1 MLQTISIDQVKETLD
16 QFNKGQKY
24 LYNTLTTT
32 VRENQTN
39 EIWFIHLLDELRDNV
54 DLFEN
59 SNEQF
64 LDFLQLQIDWSRQS
78 KSVLDTFRAFQINLI
93 SCNTKHAQRYLSFL
107 FTIFTI
113 PETTNNCLP
122 LHDFAHETLE
132 QLVVIVPLASTLLC
146 PIAEQ
151 HFPFMTKEITIQ
163 ITYVKNLLRSLS
175 YLSIQRLRFFEII
188 LSKLLRLDVHA
199 SRQDILREEKCSI
212 ENELVFS
219 LEQLGTNDKTSN
231 AMKHDQ
237 ADKLDCLM
245 YVMFEYINSVCI
257 ENGTV
262 NYEQTKLLVRDL
274 LSVFNKILL
283 PTHDSSHVQFLL
295 FYICSFHTD
304 FSDEFMNNCWK
315 TFVSPS
321 VSMTFRQASICYL
334 CSLIARAKYIPIRS
348 VLNITQLMMDWLHT
362 YVSTTETNSGN
373 ANPNRHLPFYAICQ
387 AVLYIFIYRHQEI
400 ARLPDGIE
408 TVLKWRIGRI
418 ISSELNPLKYCLPAI
433 ALRFAQLARN
443 YQIVFCYSI
452 IETNNRYSLPE
463 TFATN
468 DYQNGNLPSNILY
481 SYFPFDPYV
490 LKRSLVFVQPIYN
503 DYRDENDESNVC
515 GKDSDDNDRQDFDD
529 SDDVLTSMMMSTT
542 PGSSD
547 SLDHLPIT
555 TMSTSFKSSRNPP
568 SVLPFGRSPG
578 FRNAIN

>member
-1 MLQTISIDQVKETLD
+1 MLQTITIDQIKEALN
-16 QFNKGQKY
+16 QFNRGQKY

-32 VRENQTN
+32 IKENQTN
-39 EIWFIHLLDELRDNV
+39 DVWFIHLLDELRDNV

-59 SNEQF
+59 TNEQF
-64 LDFLQLQIDWSRQS
+64 LDFLQLQIDWIKLS
-78 KSVLDTFRAFQINLI
+78 KTVLDTFGAFQINLI

-113 PETTNNCLP
+113 PEISTNRLP
-122 LHDFAHETLE
+122 LHDFAHETL
-132 QLVVIVPLASTLLC
+132 QHLVLIVPLASTLLC

-151 HFPFMTKEITIQ
+151 HFPFMTKEINVQ

-175 YLSIQRLRFFEII
+175 YLSIQRSRFLEII

-199 SRQDILREEKCSI
+199 SRQDIIRVENSNI
-212 ENELVFS
+212 ETELVFS
-219 LEQLGTNDKTSN
+219 LEQLDTNDNNTKG
-231 AMKHDQ
+231 MKLDQ

-245 YVMFEYINSVCI
+245 YVMFEYIISICI

-262 NYEQTKLLVRDL
+262 NYEQTKSLFRDL
-274 LSVFNKILL
+274 LSIFNKILL
-283 PTHDSSHVQFLL
+283 PTHDSSHVQFLI

-334 CSLIARAKYIPIRS
+334 CSLIARAKYISIRS
-348 VLNITQLMMDWLHT
+348 VLNITQLMVDWLHA
-362 YVSTTETNSGN
+362 YVSTTETTSGN
-373 ANPNRHLPFYAICQ
+373 SNPNRHLPFYAICQ

-408 TVLKWRIGRI
+408 TVLGWRIGRI
-418 ISSELNPLKYCLPAI
+418 ISSELNPLKYSLPAI
-433 ALRFAQLARN
+433 THRFAQLARN

-452 IETNNRYSLPE
+452 IETNNRYTLPE
-463 TFATN
+463 TFSTN
-468 DYQNGNLPSNILY
+468 DYLNGNLPSNILY

-490 LKRSLVFVQPIYN
+490 LKRSLIFIQTIYN
-503 DYRDENDESNVC
+503 DYRDENDESNIH
-515 GKDSDDNDRQDFDD
+515 KDSDDHDRQEIDD
-529 SDDVLTSMMMSTT
+529 SEDVLTSMMMSTT

-547 SLDHLPIT
+547 SLDQFPTT
-555 TMSTSFKSSRNPP
+555 TMSTSLKNSRNPP
-568 SVLPFGRSPG
+568 SILPFDRSPG